1 MSSPL
6 RIRHLQVYPLAIP
19 LRVKFKHA
27 AATRSMADPVV
38 VRLTP
43 GSPYA
48 HHAGYGD
55 TLARP
60 YVTGETAETV
70 SEDVL
75 RLFGPLLKEMDA
87 GSFAEALEFAAGLP
101 FEDDGRCVTAAR
113 AAVELALIDLAGR
126 VFKRRA
132 ADLAGWLE
140 LPKFHPPG
148 CLAKIRYS
156 GMVVG
161 NSARTQL
168 WCLRAQR
175 CYGLRGYKIKVGVE
189 GWEAKLERTHGIL
202 GGLIRR
208 GVGTLR
214 ADANGAW
221 TFDQAC
227 EALPVL
233 ERFGV
238 CALEQPLPPAEDA
251 ALPALAERTRMD
263 LIADESLISPED
275 ARRLIDA
282 GGVRVL
288 NVRVAKNGGLM
299 PALQIAR
306 LAISAGLDVQLGC
319 LVGETSILSAA
330 SAAFL
335 EICPRVRFV
344 EGAFGRF
351 LMRDDVTRRQVRF
364 GRGGRM
370 RFLRGFGLGV
380 DVDESKLERYLIP
393 VETPNDE

>member
-19 LRVKFKHA
+19 LRVKFRHA
-27 AATRSMADPVV
+27 AATRTMADPVV
-38 VRLTP
+38 VRLTA

-70 SEDVL
+70 SDDVL
-75 RLFGPLLKEMDA
+75 RLFGPLLRELDA
-87 GSFAEALEFAAGLP
+87 GSFAETLEFANDLP
-101 FEDDGRCVTAAR
+101 FADEGRCVTAAR

-140 LPKFHPPG
+140 LPKFHTPG
-148 CLAKIRYS
+148 CLATTRYT

-161 NSARTQL
+161 DTARTQL
-168 WCLRAQR
+168 WSLRAQR
-175 CYGLRGYKIKVGVE
+175 CYGLRGYKIKIAVE
-189 GWEAKLERTHGIL
+189 GWEAKLERTHRIL
-202 GGLIRR
+202 GGPIRR
-208 GVGTLR
+208 GVATLR

-238 CALEQPLPPAEDA
+238 CALEQPLPPSEDA
-251 ALPALAERTRMD
+251 ALPELAERTRMD
-263 LIADESLISPED
+263 LIADESLVTPED
-275 ARRLIDA
+275 AQRLIDA

-306 LAISAGLDVQLGC
+306 LALSAGLDVQLGC

-330 SAAFL
+330 GAAFL
-335 EICPRVRFV
+335 EICPRVRFA
-344 EGAFGRF
+344 EGAFGGY
-351 LMRDDVTRRQVRF
+351 LMRDDVTRRRVRF

-370 RFLRGFGLGV
+370 QPLTGFGLGV
-380 DVDESKLERYLIP
+380 DVDEAKLERYLIP
-393 VETPNDE
+393 PETPDHE